1 MTEKLRF
8 KNLESFGFG
17 PNVMKKLCVCPRC
30 GQLVKSKIHTCPNC
44 GENLPMET
52 LYDLYKQKHLSCPDC
67 DTILAPDSM
76 YCPNCGKAV
85 HHKENA
91 APLTEQEN
99 IL

>member
-17 PNVMKKLCVCPRC
+17 PNVMKKLRVCPRC

-52 LYDLYKQKHLSCPDC
+52 LYDLYKQKHLSCSDC

-85 HHKENA
+85 HPKENA
-91 APLTEQEN
+91 APLTGQGN

>member
-17 PNVMKKLCVCPRC
+17 PNVMKKLRVCPRC

-91 APLTEQEN
+91 APLTEQVN

>member
-17 PNVMKKLCVCPRC
+17 PNVMKKLRVCPRC

-91 APLTEQEN
+91 APLTGQGN